1 MGCEKI
7 GLIDPGRLGD
17 EAPPPEEV
25 RHDTKGCR
33 DNYVCSN
40 SLLELGFDLRIMLS
54 DDLRTYLK
62 MNDVGPDGYV
72 LSYYERRE
80 AVTISGELRHFGA
93 TKPKG
98 GQTQG
103 HCHGLDLPMDS
114 GGWFNPQQ
122 LYLPNESVCVCRVQK
137 ETSKP

>member
-72 LSYYERRE
+72 LSYYERQ
-80 AVTISGELRHFGA
+80 TGGLQHFRA
-93 TKPKG
+93 KAPKR
-98 GQTQG
+98 GQRKCTSNG
-103 HCHGLDLPMDS
+103 VDLPTDS
-114 GGWFNPQQ
+114 GGWF
-122 LYLPNESVCVCRVQK
+122 LVK
-137 ETSKP
+137 DF